1 MTDEPDLGLLT
12 DQISS
17 LYRRSANFDVDDDLW
32 EHVRASAD
40 AGHWPQAAANAA
52 IFFESQVR
60 RWGSFLSE
68 LFGRDLMSAAFHP
81 ESGPLRLSPVASEAQ
96 GWQQLAMGLAGV
108 GNVDRH
114 TVQDRADLKRY
125 ALGIVG
131 TASLILT
138 QIRHQHPERV
148 DT

>member
-1 MTDEPDLGLLT
+1 M

-17 LYRRSANFDVDDDLW
+17 LFRRSANFDVDDGLW

-40 AGHWPQAAANAA
+40 AGHWSQAAANAA

-60 RWGSFLSE
+60 RWGGFSSE
-68 LFGRDLMSAAFHP
+68 TFGRDLMSAAFHP
-81 ESGPLRLSPVASEAQ
+81 ENGPLRLSAVASEAQ

-114 TVQDRADLKRY
+114 DVQERDDLKRY
-125 ALGIVG
+125 ALGLIG

-138 QIRHQHPERV
+138 QIRHQHPDRV
-148 DT
+148 AT